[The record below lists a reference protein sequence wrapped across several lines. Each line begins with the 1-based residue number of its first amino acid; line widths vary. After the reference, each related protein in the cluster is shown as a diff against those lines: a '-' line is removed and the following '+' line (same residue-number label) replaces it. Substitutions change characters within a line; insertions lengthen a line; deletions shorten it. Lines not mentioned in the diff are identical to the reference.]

1 MHLYVY
7 IYIDDTCYVYTIL
20 YIYIYM
26 LNYRE
31 SISAIKMKHISS
43 FIQNKFVIDVN

>member
-1 MHLYVY
+1 MIHTMYILY
-7 IYIDDTCYVYTIL
+7 

>member
-1 MHLYVY
+1 
-7 IYIDDTCYVYTIL
+7 
-20 YIYIYM
+20 M

-31 SISAIKMKHISS
+31 SISAIIMKHISS